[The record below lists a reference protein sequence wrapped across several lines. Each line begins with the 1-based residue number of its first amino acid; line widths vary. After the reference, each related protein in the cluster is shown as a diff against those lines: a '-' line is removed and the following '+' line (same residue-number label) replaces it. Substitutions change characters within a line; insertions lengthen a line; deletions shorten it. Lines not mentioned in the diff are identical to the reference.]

1 MGKKIFLVFS
11 GVLLFLF
18 IVGTAFLWYKAFY
31 YNNLGSVSSLQVK
44 KESEEVALTENL
56 FPMSETEASVVPNYK
71 FSYKEQEVSGKQ
83 KLSKS
88 QLTYQL
94 ILNGTIIKKGNLA
107 DLKNDVLDD
116 RYIMPNTNNQYELKV
131 YISESAKDTA
141 WQNKSYAYKVDINVK
156 EDNLHMLSLD
166 LPLASLFSCYF

>member
-1 MGKKIFLVFS
+1 MGKQIFLVFS

-18 IVGTAFLWYKAFY
+18 IIGTAFLWYKTFY
-31 YNNLGSVSSLQVK
+31 YNNLGIVSSLQVK

-71 FSYKEQEVSGKQ
+71 FSVKNVNDFKSRYEVVYKEQEVSGKQ

-88 QLTYQL
+88 QLAYQL

-131 YISESAKDTA
+131 YISESAKDTV

-156 EDNLHMLSLD
+156 EDN
-166 LPLASLFSCYF
+166 

>member
-11 GVLLFLF
+11 WVLLFLF

-71 FSYKEQEVSGKQ
+71 FSVKNVNDFKSRYEVVYKEQEVSGKQ

-156 EDNLHMLSLD
+156 EDN
-166 LPLASLFSCYF
+166 

>member
-18 IVGTAFLWYKAFY
+18 IVGTTFLWYKAFY
-31 YNNLGSVSSLQVK
+31 YNNLGIVSSLQVK

-71 FSYKEQEVSGKQ
+71 FSVKNVNDFKSRYEVVYKEQEVSGKQ

-88 QLTYQL
+88 QLAYQL

-131 YISESAKDTA
+131 YISESAKDTV

-156 EDNLHMLSLD
+156 EDN
-166 LPLASLFSCYF
+166 

>member
-31 YNNLGSVSSLQVK
+31 YNNLGIVSSLQVK

-56 FPMSETEASVVPNYK
+56 FPMSEAEASVVPNYK
-71 FSYKEQEVSGKQ
+71 FSVKNVNDSKSRYEVVYKEQEVSGKQ

-116 RYIMPNTNNQYELKV
+116 RYIMPNTNNQYELKI

-156 EDNLHMLSLD
+156 EDN
-166 LPLASLFSCYF
+166 